1 MRKNQI
7 LWIGLIVGLLV
18 SCKSKQSDTLF
29 EEVKTN
35 IQFSNTLKESDEFN
49 VFKYRNFYNG
59 GGVATGDLNND
70 GLPEVFFTA
79 NQSSNKLYL
88 NKGNFEFED
97 ITEKAGIVY
106 NGEWSTG
113 VVFVDINADGWLD
126 IYVCNAGNMLQKEKR
141 KNKLYIN
148 NHNNTFTDKAA
159 EFGLADDGYSTQ
171 ASFFD
176 YDLDGDLDCFL
187 VNNSPIPVNTLN
199 YANMRNIPEAKAPF
213 AEFLKGGGD
222 HLFRNDNGIFKEVT
236 YEAGIYGSIIS
247 FGLGVTVGDINLDG
261 YPDIYVSNDFFEK
274 DYLYINQKNGTFKDE
289 IGTRTQ
295 HISFSSM
302 GADLQDIN
310 NDGKPDIFTT
320 DMLPGDDYRLK
331 TNTSFESYDVFM
343 LKKNQD
349 FFNQFTQNSLQV
361 NNGEGKFLET
371 AFYSGVAASD
381 WSWGALMF
389 DADND
394 GWSDILVC
402 NGIYRDVTDQDFID
416 FFANDV
422 VNQMVLNGKKEQVN
436 NVIDKMPSVPIP
448 NSMFKNK
455 GNLKFSNES
464 ANWGLDKP
472 SFSNGA
478 AYADLDNDGDLD
490 LVINNVNQPASIYK
504 NKRIEQSKKSATD
517 NKKSDKNNIQE
528 SGDNEDSKWMAVQ
541 LQFQKPN
548 LFAIGSTVKI
558 FKGEKI
564 ITRELIPSKGFQ
576 SSVEYKLTIGLGTG
590 KVDSMHIIWPNR
602 MVTTIQ
608 QPAAN
613 QLHKISY
620 DAGKAIPYSAGQ
632 SVAGK
637 LLENNLKSNNST
649 ALLKQ
654 QSIALDKHTE
664 DDQVDF
670 YVERNIPF
678 MLSKLGPKAAA
689 ADLNGDGIEDLFVGG
704 AKGQASQLYLQT
716 KAGMKKQT
724 VKDFEQYKFN
734 DVTAAFFFDADQDGD
749 MDLFVG
755 GGGNAA
761 PASSDMYQN
770 QLYINDG
777 KGNLSLKSG
786 TFLIS
791 HTNCG
796 VAIPLDYD
804 KDGRQDIFIGS
815 RSTPQ
820 QYGVA
825 PQSSLYHNEGNGV
838 FKEVSASVAPFL
850 ANLGMITGAVYANVL
865 GDDKSE
871 LVIVG
876 EWMYPHV
883 YQFNGK
889 QFQEQKSGMEDQY
902 GWWQTVVAEDLDK
915 DGDLDLVLG
924 NLGENFYLKAS
935 REAPVK
941 LFIKDFDKNGTLDK
955 IFSHTLNGKDMP
967 VFLKKDIT
975 DQLPYLKKENLKHQD
990 FAHKTIQE
998 LFPNQLRDAQ
1008 VLQVNNGASMIAIN
1022 EQKKSF
1028 TLVSLPYQIQL
1039 SSVNAIAVDD
1049 FNGDGIKDILAAGNF
1064 IDLLPQFCSI
1074 DASYGNLLLGKGN
1087 NQFAV
1092 SAPQQSGIS
1101 INGQIRQ
1108 ILPLNMQQK
1117 QGYLFLQNNQVPLY
1131 FTKTLA
1137 GKK

>member
-7 LWIGLIVGLLV
+7 LYIGLVIGLFA

-29 EEVKTN
+29 EEVQTS
-35 IQFSNTLKESDEFN
+35 IQFTNTLTESDDFN

-79 NQSSNKLYL
+79 NQSANKLYL

-97 ITEKAGIVY
+97 ITEKAGIAY
-106 NGEWSTG
+106 DGEWSTG
-113 VVFVDINADGWLD
+113 VVFVDINSDGWLD
-126 IYVCNAGNMLQKEKR
+126 IYVCNAGNMLQKAKR

-148 NHNNTFTDKAA
+148 NQNNTFTDKAA
-159 EFGLADDGYSTQ
+159 EYGLADDGYSTQ

-222 HLFRNDNGIFKEVT
+222 HLFRNDNGVFKEVT

-310 NDGKPDIFTT
+310 NDGMPDIFTT

-331 TNTSFESYDVFM
+331 TNTSFESYDMYM

-349 FFNQFTQNSLQV
+349 FYNQFTQNSLQV

-422 VNQMVLNGKKEQVN
+422 VNQMVVNGKKEQVN
-436 NVIDKMPSVPIP
+436 KVIDKMPSVPIP
-448 NSMFKNK
+448 NSIFKNNR
-455 GNLKFSNES
+455 NLKFSNES
-464 ANWGLDKP
+464 VNWGLNKP

-504 NKRIEQSKKSATD
+504 NKRINQLRGDGTNNTKSSE
-517 NKKSDKNNIQE
+517 NKSEESSDSE
-528 SGDNEDSKWMAVQ
+528 ASKWMAVQ
-541 LQFQKPN
+541 LQYQTPN
-548 LFAIGSTVKI
+548 VFAIGSTVKI
-558 FKGEKI
+558 FKGEEI

-590 KVDSMHIIWPNR
+590 SADSMQVIWPNR

-608 QPAAN
+608 KPATN
-613 QLHKISY
+613 QLHKIAY
-620 DAGKAIPYSAGQ
+620 DAAKAIPYQPKASAASTQLASNQ
-632 SVAGK
+632 SKNNATT
-637 LLENNLKSNNST
+637 LL
-649 ALLKQ
+649 Q
-654 QSIALDKHTE
+654 QQPIQLDKHTE

-689 ADLNGDGIEDLFVGG
+689 ADVNGDGMEDLFVGG

-716 KAGMKKQT
+716 KAGLKKQT
-724 VKDFEQYKFN
+724 VKDFEQYKFS

-755 GGGNAA
+755 GGGNTA
-761 PASSDMYQN
+761 PASADIYQN
-770 QLYINDG
+770 QLYFNDG
-777 KGNLSLKSG
+777 KGTFSLKSG
-786 TFLIS
+786 ALGIS

-796 VAIPLDYD
+796 AAIPLDYD
-804 KDGRQDIFIGS
+804 NDGKLDIFIGS

-825 PQSSLYHNEGNGV
+825 PASFLYHNEGNGV
-838 FKEVSASVAPFL
+838 FKEVTTSVAPFL
-850 ANLGMITGAVYANVL
+850 NNFGMITGAVYANVL
-865 GDDKSE
+865 GDAKKE
-871 LVIVG
+871 LVVVG

-935 REAPVK
+935 KEAPVK
-941 LFIKDFDKNGTLDK
+941 LFIKDFDKNGALDK

-975 DQLPYLKKENLKHQD
+975 EQLPYLKKENLKHQD
-990 FAHKTIQE
+990 FANKTIQQ
-998 LFPNQLRDAQ
+998 LFPNQLADAQ
-1008 VLQVNNGASMIAIN
+1008 VLQVNNAASVLAIN
-1022 EQKKSF
+1022 NQQQSF
-1028 TLVSLPYQIQL
+1028 SIQALPYQIQL
-1039 SSVNAIAVDD
+1039 SSVSAIAIDD
-1049 FNGDGIKDILAAGNF
+1049 FNGDGNKDILTAGNF

-1074 DASYGNLLLGKGN
+1074 DASYGNLLLGKGK

-1092 SAPQQSGIS
+1092 STPQMSGIS

-1108 ILPLNMQQK
+1108 ILPVTVQQK
-1117 QGYLFLQNNQVPLY
+1117 SGYLFLQNNQVPLY
-1131 FTKTLA
+1131 FTKTVA
-1137 GKK
+1137 GK

>member
-18 SCKSKQSDTLF
+18 SCKSKQSETLF

-70 GLPEVFFTA
+70 GLPEVFLTA

-106 NGEWSTG
+106 DGEWSTG

-222 HLFRNDNGIFKEVT
+222 HLYRNDNGLFKEVT

-448 NSMFKNK
+448 NSMFKNN

-504 NKRIEQSKKSATD
+504 NKRIEQSK
-517 NKKSDKNNIQE
+517 NNTQE

-558 FKGEKI
+558 FKGEEI

-590 KVDSMHIIWPNR
+590 KVDSMQIIWPNR

-608 QPAAN
+608 QPVAN

-620 DAGKAIPYSAGQ
+620 DAGKAVPYIPVQ
-632 SVAGK
+632 SVINSQSAAGK
-637 LLENNLKSNNST
+637 IFQ
-649 ALLKQ
+649 Q

-689 ADLNGDGIEDLFVGG
+689 ADMNGDGMEDLFVGG

-716 KAGMKKQT
+716 KTGMKKQS
-724 VKDFEQYKFN
+724 VKDFEQYKFS
-734 DVTAAFFFDADQDGD
+734 DVTAAFFFDADQDDD

-761 PASSDMYQN
+761 PASADIYQN
-770 QLYINDG
+770 QLYLNNG
-777 KGNLSLKSG
+777 NGNLSLKSG
-786 TFLIS
+786 AFLIS

-825 PQSSLYHNEGNGV
+825 PQSFLYHNEGNGV

-865 GDDKSE
+865 GDDKKE

-935 REAPVK
+935 KEAPVK

-975 DQLPYLKKENLKHQD
+975 EQLPYLKKENLKHQD
-990 FAHKTIQE
+990 FANKTIQE
-998 LFPNQLRDAQ
+998 LFPNQLGDAQ

-1028 TLVSLPYQIQL
+1028 TLMSLPYQIQL

-1064 IDLLPQFCSI
+1064 MDLLPQFCSI

-1087 NQFAV
+1087 NQFTV
-1092 SAPQQSGIS
+1092 SSPQKSGIS

>member
-7 LWIGLIVGLLV
+7 LYIGLLIGLFA
-18 SCKSKQSDTLF
+18 SCKGKQKNTLF

-35 IQFSNTLKESDEFN
+35 IQFTNTLTESEAFN

-70 GLPEVFFTA
+70 GLPEVFLTA

-113 VVFVDINADGWLD
+113 VVFVDINFDGWLD

-148 NHNNTFTDKAA
+148 NQNNTFTDKAA
-159 EFGLADDGYSTQ
+159 EYGLADDGYSTQ

-199 YANMRNIPEAKAPF
+199 YANMRKIPEAQAPF

-222 HLFRNDNGIFKEVT
+222 HLFRNDNGVFKEVT

-289 IGTRTQ
+289 IATHTQ

-310 NDGKPDIFTT
+310 NDGMPDIFTT

-331 TNTSFESYDVFM
+331 TNTSFESYDVYM

-422 VNQMVLNGKKEQVN
+422 VNQMVMNGKKEQVN

-448 NSMFKNK
+448 NSMFKNNR
-455 GNLKFSNES
+455 NLKFSNES

-504 NKRIEQSKKSATD
+504 NKSINEPKEKAT
-517 NKKSDKNNIQE
+517 QQ
-528 SGDNEDSKWMAVQ
+528 WMAVQ

-558 FKGEKI
+558 FKGEEI

-590 KVDSMHIIWPNR
+590 KADSMQIIWPNR

-613 QLHKISY
+613 QLHKITY
-620 DAGKAIPYSAGQ
+620 DAAASTLFASNQ
-632 SVAGK
+632 SKGNAT
-637 LLENNLKSNNST
+637 S
-649 ALLKQ
+649 LLKQ
-654 QSIALDKHTE
+654 TAITLDKHTE

-670 YVERNIPF
+670 YIERNIPF

-689 ADLNGDGIEDLFVGG
+689 ADVNGDGIEDLFIGG

-724 VKDFEQYKFN
+724 VKDFEQFKFN

-755 GGGNAA
+755 GGGNTA
-761 PASSDMYQN
+761 PASADIYQN
-770 QLYINDG
+770 QLYFNDG
-777 KGNLSLKSG
+777 KGAFLLKSG
-786 TFLIS
+786 ALGIS

-804 KDGRQDIFIGS
+804 NDGKLDIFIGS

-825 PQSSLYHNEGNGV
+825 PASFLYHNEGNGV
-838 FKEVSASVAPFL
+838 FKEVSTSVAPFL

-865 GDDKSE
+865 GDDKKE
-871 LVIVG
+871 LVVVG
-876 EWMYPHV
+876 EWMYPRV

-889 QFQEQKSGMEDQY
+889 QFQEQKSGMEEQY

-935 REAPVK
+935 KEAPVK
-941 LFIKDFDKNGTLDK
+941 LIIKDFDKNGTLDK

-975 DQLPYLKKENLKHQD
+975 EQLPYLKKENLKHQD
-990 FAHKTIQE
+990 FANKTIQQ
-998 LFPNQLRDAQ
+998 LFPNQLADAQ

-1022 EQKKSF
+1022 ENQKTFSMIP
-1028 TLVSLPYQIQL
+1028 LPYQLQL
-1039 SSVNAIAVDD
+1039 SSVNAIAIDD
-1049 FNGDGIKDILAAGNF
+1049 FNGDGIKDILTAGNF

-1074 DASYGNLLLGKGN
+1074 DASYGNLLLGKGK
-1087 NQFAV
+1087 NQFEL
-1092 SAPQQSGIS
+1092 STPQRSGIS

-1108 ILPLNMQQK
+1108 ILPVTVQQK
-1117 QGYLFLQNNQVPLY
+1117 PGYLFLQNNQVPLY
-1131 FTKTLA
+1131 FTKTVA
-1137 GKK
+1137 GK